1 LDALSELR
9 IEKESALKAEKSI
22 TTRIRQFGKHFENDI
37 EMTEFDRDILES
49 LVEKVVIG
57 VSDEEGNPRPYVF
70 TFVFYLNGA
79 RYRQ

>member
-1 LDALSELR
+1 
-9 IEKESALKAEKSI
+9 
-22 TTRIRQFGKHFENDI
+22 
-37 EMTEFDRDILES
+37 MTEFDRDILES